1 MIENLKGK
9 DFKKELVLKGIL
21 ISFAILFY
29 FFIKNIPFAL
39 EKIRLFLNTMN
50 PFIYGMVIAYSDYIY
65 PNRYRMC
72 YFEKM
77 YGFRKYS

>member
-39 EKIRLFLNTMN
+39 EKIRLFLRICAI
-50 PFIYGMVIAYSDYIY
+50 FIAFRANLCY
-65 PNRYRMC
+65 PIMC
-72 YFEKM
+72 E
-77 YGFRKYS
+77 SACS